1 MALIPP
7 RLCTLG
13 EMWLTMFSI
22 AGLATAV
29 VSGACGLV
37 AGLLFL
43 SPPRT
48 PAVRAAP
55 STGSGRPTAGAAVP
69 ARTSGAT
76 ALPGGPP
83 CTPLRPASWRSTHPL
98 LFAAVAVGGG
108 AIVAAAAGAVTAAV
122 VDAVPAFLLAVAHAN
137 MTEGVATMSRSA
149 AIAWGVILAGFV
161 LALSTGMFRH
171 VSY

>member
-1 MALIPP
+1 
-7 RLCTLG
+7 
-13 EMWLTMFSI
+13 MWLTMFSI

-29 VSGACGLV
+29 VSGVCGLV

-43 SPPRT
+43 APPRT
-48 PAVRAAP
+48 PGGRAAF
-55 STGSGRPTAGAAVP
+55 STGDGRPTAGAAVP
-69 ARTSGAT
+69 SRASGAT
-76 ALPGGPP
+76 PLPGGPP
-83 CTPLRPASWRSTHPL
+83 CTPFRPASWRSTHPV

-108 AIVAAAAGAVTAAV
+108 VIVAAAAGAVMAAV
-122 VDAVPAFLLAVAHAN
+122 VDALPAFLLAVAHAN

-149 AIAWGVILAGFV
+149 AIAWGVVLAGFV